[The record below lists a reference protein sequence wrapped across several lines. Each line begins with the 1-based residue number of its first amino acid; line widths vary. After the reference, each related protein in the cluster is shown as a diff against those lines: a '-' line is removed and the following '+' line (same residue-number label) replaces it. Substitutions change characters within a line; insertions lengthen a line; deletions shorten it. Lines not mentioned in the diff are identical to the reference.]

1 MSSRHD
7 EERLADIVDA
17 ITAIRSHLTR
27 GDLSDGLIFD
37 AVRLRLIEIGE
48 AVKLLDPE
56 LVASEPDVRWSDAA
70 GMRDWLAHHYF
81 DTSRAIVETTIME
94 DLPPLEAAVLQL
106 DARLERSRQRN
117 RDFRNPR
124 RRSIQ
129 DLGGSAH
136 PLKPPFLKATR
147 PYTS

>member
-1 MSSRHD
+1 VSSRHD
-7 EERLADIVDA
+7 AERLADIVDA

-27 GDLSDGLIFD
+27 GDLSDGLVFD

-48 AVKLLDPE
+48 AVKLLDPK

-81 DTSRAIVETTIME
+81 DTSRAIVEATITE

-106 DARLERSRQRN
+106 EARLQRTG
-117 RDFRNPR
+117 
-124 RRSIQ
+124 Q
-129 DLGGSAH
+129 DNNDSENLRKDVGPGLG
-136 PLKPPFLKATR
+136 R
-147 PYTS
+147 

>member
-1 MSSRHD
+1 MSSRHN

-81 DTSRAIVETTIME
+81 DTSRAIIEATIME

-117 RDFRNPR
+117 RDFRNPQKE
-124 RRSIQ
+124 I
-129 DLGGSAH
+129 DPGLG
-136 PLKPPFLKATR
+136 R
-147 PYTS
+147 

>member
-70 GMRDWLAHHYF
+70 GMGDWLAHHYF
-81 DTSRAIVETTIME
+81 DTSRTIVEATIAE

-106 DARLERSRQRN
+106 EARLERSRQLNRN
-117 RDFRNPR
+117 LQNPQKD
-124 RRSIQ
+124 I
-129 DLGGSAH
+129 DLGLG
-136 PLKPPFLKATR
+136 R
-147 PYTS
+147 

>member
-56 LVASEPDVRWSDAA
+56 LVASEPDDRWSDAA

-81 DTSRAIVETTIME
+81 DTSRAIVEATIAE

-106 DARLERSRQRN
+106 EARLERSRQLNRN
-117 RDFRNPR
+117 LQNPQKD
-124 RRSIQ
+124 I
-129 DLGGSAH
+129 DPGLG
-136 PLKPPFLKATR
+136 R
-147 PYTS
+147 

>member
-7 EERLADIVDA
+7 EERLTDIVEA
-17 ITAIRSHLTR
+17 IAAIRSHLTR
-27 GDLSDGLIFD
+27 GDLSDGLVFD

-56 LVASEPDVRWSDAA
+56 LVASEPNVRWSDAA

-81 DTSRAIVETTIME
+81 DTSRAIVEATIAE

-106 DARLERSRQRN
+106 EARLDRSKQCNRN
-117 RDFRNPR
+117 IHNP
-124 RRSIQ
+124 
-129 DLGGSAH
+129 
-136 PLKPPFLKATR
+136 
-147 PYTS
+147 

>member
-48 AVKLLDPE
+48 AVKLLDPQ

-70 GMRDWLAHHYF
+70 GMRDWLAHQYF
-81 DTSRAIVETTIME
+81 DTSRAIVEATIAE
-94 DLPPLEAAVLQL
+94 DLPALETAVLQL
-106 DARLERSRQRN
+106 EARLERSKQRN
-117 RDFRNPR
+117 SENEKPEINKGRG
-124 RRSIQ
+124 
-129 DLGGSAH
+129 LG
-136 PLKPPFLKATR
+136 R
-147 PYTS
+147 